1 MQSLLRARV
10 ELFYSAVE
18 QTPARVLPT
27 FRQEETLLIKSSTC
41 LHLAIALHLRLYTS
55 TMQTETSMS
64 LCRVHRTCASNKGT
78 SLNRPLI
85 RSKPSRGTP
94 PAFPL
99 LSGNQRRLAR
109 DRNSQRFTLIHTS
122 DELNLAKQVSDAAT
136 LRSFY

>member
-85 RSKPSRGTP
+85 RSKPQRTLGGGASRVAGLRLHFRCFPGISGDWHGTGI
-94 PAFPL
+94 ANAL
-99 LSGNQRRLAR
+99 L
-109 DRNSQRFTLIHTS
+109 
-122 DELNLAKQVSDAAT
+122 
-136 LRSFY
+136 